1 MAYIGKIPAT
11 QGKDAGPSL
20 KLDDVSSNFD
30 GLTTVFDLTVNG
42 TEVDPHINNIQIYLS
57 GVHQLPGT
65 SYSLS
70 GSQVVFSGAPSSS
83 LNFHGSIIGDAR
95 LFIPDNDT
103 VETSAFTTN
112 TISAIS
118 GAFGNQR
125 VGTTDDVQ
133 FNHITASGNIS
144 ASGIVIAD
152 TFQST
157 GGSVDGISF
166 TDDLNITGNI
176 TASGAISSS
185 VGNFTTVNIDGG
197 TVDGITSLT
206 AGGDLDIGTHD
217 FRAATIT
224 ADGLTATRVPFAG
237 TDGVL
242 SDDSDLTFAT
252 DTLTATKIGAFTA
265 AGAIDFDS
273 QNMTNV
279 DIDSGTI
286 TGITDLTVADG
297 GTGVSTLTDGG
308 VLLGS
313 GTSAITAMAV
323 LADSEMIV
331 GDGSTDPVAESG
343 ATLRTS
349 IGVGTTDDVQFTNI
363 TGSEVSSSTALFT
376 TATIDNIGA
385 FKSVGAID
393 FDNQNMTNVDI
404 DSGVITGITD
414 LTVADGGTGVSTLT
428 GGVLLG
434 SGAGAITAMSVLSD
448 GELIVGDGSTDPV
461 AESGATL
468 RTSIG
473 VGLTDDVV
481 FSNVSGAA
489 ATFNSATINGLL
501 TVEEIHTVFVSASV
515 TVATGS
521 NIFGDAI
528 VDIHQFTGSI
538 DQSGS
543 LSTVDITSD
552 NLFSSNITGSI
563 ISGSTALLTTATIDN
578 IGAFKATGAID
589 FDNQNMTNVDIDSGV
604 ITGITDLT
612 VADGGTGVSTLTDGG
627 VLLGNGTGVIQAM
640 AVLTDGQMIVGDGTT
655 DPVAES
661 GATLRTSIGVGLTDD
676 VVFSAVS
683 GSTATFSDYVGNVSG
698 SSTSTGSFGSV
709 IGVGNS
715 NSFGNTDIDG
725 TLTVGVD
732 DAGYDVIFFGN
743 SASSNVTWDTSEDDL
758 ILNDSRLK
766 IIQDDAE
773 RSLEI
778 VQTGNGDAVLIQQ
791 IGSGDAIKINFDGT
805 SGNAIEIA
813 SPTST
818 TGTCLLMQ
826 NANALTTGGVA
837 EFHSNSADT
846 GTRNVVFIANDHAS
860 AVNATALKIQQDAAA
875 IALHIETTTKS
886 GLYVHNNVDASAE
899 PLVKIHAQGDDFDQN
914 VLQVVN
920 AGDAHGIEISGNGSL
935 HISTASAPAKIR
947 LTRAE
952 ADEALVDND
961 VVGEIEFFSN
971 DGSVA
976 SNAQTK
982 VGRIVTEIQS
992 TALQTNMQFHTFNT
1006 DLAERMRII
1015 ADGKVGIGV
1024 SAPTALLH
1032 VTGGT
1037 INNTVGDQAATFLKG
1052 FSEWGF
1058 QELGTTGDNGLCIY
1072 GVQGGTPRLKY
1083 VIGRGHTGSNDF
1095 HKFYT
1100 AETERLRI
1108 DAGGDTHTNDGSVS
1122 SLSDKRSKKN
1132 IADLEDGLSIINQLK
1147 PKTFQYNGKTSI
1159 GIDDGKTRYGFIADD
1174 VLEVASHYVEIHE
1187 EELDGVVVDD
1197 FKSLSVTRMIPMM
1210 IKSIQQL
1217 SEKNEALEKRIK
1229 ELEN

>member
-1 MAYIGKIPAT
+1 MALTRIISEIIQDNT
-11 QGKDAGPSL
+11 VQDT
-20 KLDDVSSNFD
+20 DISSSFQAS
-30 GLTTVFDLTVNG
+30 
-42 TEVDPHINNIQIYLS
+42 I
-57 GVHQLPGT
+57 
-65 SYSLS
+65 S
-70 GSQVVFSGAPSSS
+70 GS
-83 LNFHGSIIGDAR
+83 
-95 LFIPDNDT
+95 
-103 VETSAFTTN
+103 
-112 TISAIS
+112 
-118 GAFGNQR
+118 FGNQR
-125 VGTTDDVQ
+125 VGITDDVQ

-144 ASGIVIAD
+144 SSGIVIAD

-206 AGGDLDIGTHD
+206 AGGDLDIGAHD
-217 FRAATIT
+217 FRAATLT
-224 ADGLTATRVPFAG
+224 ADGLTAGRVPFAG

-313 GTSAITAMAV
+313 GAGAITTMSV

-349 IGVGTTDDVQFTNI
+349 IGVGTTDGVQFTNI

-376 TATIDNIGA
+376 TATIDKIG
-385 FKSVGAID
+385 GAID
-393 FDNQNMTNVDI
+393 FNNENMTNVDI
-404 DSGVITGITD
+404 DSGTITGITD
-414 LTVADGGTGVSTLT
+414 LVVADGGTGASTFT
-428 GGVLLG
+428 DGGVLLG
-434 SGAGAITAMSVLSD
+434 SGTGAITAMAVLADS
-448 GELIVGDGSTDPV
+448 EIIVGDGSTDPV

-528 VDIHQFTGSI
+528 VDAHQFTGSI

-604 ITGITDLT
+604 ITGITDLV

-627 VLLGNGTGVIQAM
+627 VLLGSGTSAITAM

-661 GATLRTSIGVGLTDD
+661 GATLRTSIGVGTTDD
-676 VVFSAVS
+676 VKFANITGS
-683 GSTATFSDYVGNVSG
+683 GNISG

-709 IGVGNS
+709 VGLGNS
-715 NSFGNTDIDG
+715 NSFGETTLTGNLSIGG
-725 TLTVGVD
+725 TTPILTVGDGGAEDAKITFDGNENNFTIGLD
-732 DAGYDVIFFGN
+732 D
-743 SASSNVTWDTSEDDL
+743 SSNKLTIVGGSNLNALQMLTIDENGLVTLPDNHMVINAS
-758 ILNDSRLK
+758 
-766 IIQDDAE
+766 
-773 RSLEI
+773 
-778 VQTGNGDAVLIQQ
+778 GNGDNLTLTSTDADANVGPNLRMYRNSSSPANDDFLGAIEFEGRNNNTQDVIYGSIYQ
-791 IGSGDAIKINFDGT
+791 FIDDITDGSEDGAMYIKTMLAGTLRNTISLLPTEIVFNDEGQDVNFRVEGSGA
-805 SGNAIEIA
+805 
-813 SPTST
+813 
-818 TGTCLLMQ
+818 
-826 NANALTTGGVA
+826 ANALFV
-837 EFHSNSADT
+837 
-846 GTRNVVFIANDHAS
+846 
-860 AVNATALKIQQDAAA
+860 
-875 IALHIETTTKS
+875 
-886 GLYVHNNVDASAE
+886 
-899 PLVKIHAQGDDFDQN
+899 QG
-914 VLQVVN
+914 
-920 AGDAHGIEISGNGSL
+920 S
-935 HISTASAPAKIR
+935 
-947 LTRAE
+947 
-952 ADEALVDND
+952 
-961 VVGEIEFFSN
+961 
-971 DGSVA
+971 
-976 SNAQTK
+976 
-982 VGRIVTEIQS
+982 
-992 TALQTNMQFHTFNT
+992 
-1006 DLAERMRII
+1006 
-1015 ADGKVGIGV
+1015 DGKVGIGTA
-1024 SAPTALLH
+1024 APDTALTLGESGASSAMKIFGATNGNPLTIYEDTDSSIVH
-1032 VTGGT
+1032 NFYFDSSDNGGLGIYANGASQKVNIGTVAASPTYFNGGKVGIGTATPDYLVEIEQANGDHTSTALSITNSQAGGYGSSLNFISERSDDNAHT
-1037 INNTVGDQAATFLKG
+1037 IAARIRTQGEAAWNSDANTDSNLFFSTIKNNTLTDQVKIDADGDLITKRIHPVAD
-1052 FSEWGF
+1052 
-1058 QELGTTGDNGLCIY
+1058 GTHDLGDNTLSWRKVYTDNILFNGDSADANALDDYEEGTWTPQFFDATSGGVQAGVATATGIYVKVGSLVNLTCEINVNSLSGITMGDAVILRNLPFPTKASTSNMYPPIVVGYATALNITAGTSLAGYLNSNGSSY
-1072 GVQGGTPRLKY
+1072 GVL
-1083 VIGRGHTGSNDF
+1083 
-1095 HKFYT
+1095 T
-1100 AETERLRI
+1100 AF
-1108 DAGGDTHTNDGSVS
+1108 DAAGGITDLSFTE
-1122 SLSDKRSKKN
+1122 LSDNANLTMSMTYRS
-1132 IADLEDGLSIINQLK
+1132 
-1147 PKTFQYNGKTSI
+1147 TS
-1159 GIDDGKTRYGFIADD
+1159 
-1174 VLEVASHYVEIHE
+1174 
-1187 EELDGVVVDD
+1187 
-1197 FKSLSVTRMIPMM
+1197 
-1210 IKSIQQL
+1210 
-1217 SEKNEALEKRIK
+1217 
-1229 ELEN
+1229 